1 MGKLM
6 RNMLVQAKD
15 QTAKGTPATL
25 APATTAILVR
35 SAGPQVISGDFV
47 KRELIRGAMGNYG
60 SDLSGA
66 YREIEMEVEFAG
78 SGAAGTKPGQAPLL
92 LGCRMTETISAGV
105 SVAYQPATS
114 SPKYLTIEC
123 DLDGVLFRLT
133 DAIGTVSLSMDAG
146 QYPVLKYKFIGIY
159 EAMTDRT
166 MPTGAVFT
174 TQLKPLVVN
183 KINTPTFTIG
193 GIAFPMASF
202 SMDMAADVYWRELVN
217 QAGAEMNDRS
227 PTASARIEL
236 GTVAQK
242 NWGEAVRLG
251 EEMALAITHGLTAG
265 NIVAVAAPKLQVNA
279 SPTISEDRGIAML
292 DLSFDVKP
300 NAGNDEFVWTFR

>member
-6 RNMLVQAKD
+6 RNMLLQAKE

-25 APATTAILVR
+25 APASNAILVR
-35 SAGPQVISGDFV
+35 SAGPQLISGDFV
-47 KRELIRGAMGNYG
+47 KRDLIRGAMGNYG

-66 YREIEMEVEFAG
+66 YRSIEFEVEFAG

-92 LGCRMTETISAGV
+92 LGCRMSETVTAGV

-133 DAIGTVSLSMDAG
+133 DAIGTVSLTMDAG
-146 QYPVLKYKFIGIY
+146 AYPVLKYSFIGVY
-159 EAMTDRT
+159 EALTDRT
-166 MPTGAVFT
+166 MPTGAVFS

-183 KINTPTFTIG
+183 KINTPTMTIG
-193 GIAFPMASF
+193 GIAFPTASF
-202 SMDMAADVYWRELVN
+202 SMDMAGDVYWRELVN
-217 QAGAEMNDRS
+217 EAGASMNDRT
-227 PTASARIEL
+227 PVARMRLEL

-251 EEMALAITHGLTAG
+251 EELALAITHGLTAG
-265 NIVAVAAPKLQVNA
+265 NIVTVAAPKLQVNA
-279 SPTISEDRGIAML
+279 APTISDDRGVAML

>member
-6 RNMLVQAKD
+6 RNMLVMAKD
-15 QTAKGTPATL
+15 QTALGTPATL
-25 APATTAILVR
+25 AAASNAVLVR
-35 SAGPQVISGDFV
+35 SAGPQMISGDFV
-47 KRELIRGAMGNYG
+47 KRPLIRGAMGNYG

-66 YREIEMEVEFAG
+66 YRALEMEVEFAG
-78 SGAAGTKPGQAPLL
+78 SGTAGTKPGQAPLL
-92 LGCRMTETISAGV
+92 LGCRMTETVSAGV

-114 SPKYLTIEC
+114 SPKYLTLEC
-123 DLDGVLFRLT
+123 DLDGVLFKLT
-133 DAIGTVSLSMDAG
+133 DAIGSVSLTMDAG
-146 QYPVLKYKFIGIY
+146 QYPVLKYTFVGKY

-193 GIAFPMASF
+193 GVAYPTASF
-202 SMDMAADVYWRELVN
+202 SMDMAGDVAWRELVN

-227 PTASARIEL
+227 PTARARIEL
-236 GTVAQK
+236 PSVATK
-242 NWGEAVRLG
+242 AWGEAVRLG
-251 EEMALAITHGLTAG
+251 EEFALAITHGVTAG
-265 NIVAVAAPKLQVNA
+265 NIVTVAAPKLQVNA
-279 SPTISEDRGIAML
+279 APSISDDRGVAML